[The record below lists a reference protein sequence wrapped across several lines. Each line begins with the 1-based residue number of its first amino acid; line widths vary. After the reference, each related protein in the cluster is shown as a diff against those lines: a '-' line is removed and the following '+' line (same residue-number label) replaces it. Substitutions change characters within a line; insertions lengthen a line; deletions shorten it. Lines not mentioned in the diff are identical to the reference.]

1 MIKRAVIIVDNGFED
16 TEFAYP
22 FYRLQ
27 EAGFTVEV
35 ATKGKVDV
43 KGKHGVA
50 ANATV
55 DTDDIK
61 EVDYDLAIVPGGR
74 ESPDR
79 VRQISNVLQ
88 FLHDFDQ
95 KGKVIAS
102 TCHGPWVL
110 VSAKVVS
117 GRDVTAY
124 PGCKDD
130 LVNAGG
136 NFKDEAVVVDRNL
149 VTATHYRDNAAW
161 IKAALTQF
169 EALNQAQATP
179 AV

>member
-1 MIKRAVIIVDNGFED
+1 MKRAVIIVDNGFED

-27 EAGFTVEV
+27 EAGFTVDV
-35 ATKGKVDV
+35 ATKGQVDT

-55 DTDDIK
+55 DAETIK
-61 EVDYDLAIVPGGR
+61 EADYDLAIVPGGR

-79 VRQISNVLQ
+79 VRQIANVQQ
-88 FLHDFDQ
+88 FLNEFDQ

-110 VSAKVVS
+110 ISAKVVA

-130 LVNAGG
+130 LVNAGA
-136 NFKDEAVVVDRNL
+136 NFKEDAVVVDRNL

-161 IKAALTQF
+161 IKATLTQY
-169 EALNQAQATP
+169 ETINQPATAT

>member
-1 MIKRAVIIVDNGFED
+1 MKRAVIIVDNGFED

-27 EAGFTVEV
+27 EDGFTVDV
-35 ATKGKVDV
+35 ATKGQVDT

-55 DTDDIK
+55 DAETIQ
-61 EVDYDLAIVPGGR
+61 EADYDLAVVPGGR

-79 VRQISNVLQ
+79 VRQILNVQQ
-88 FLHDFDQ
+88 FLNAFDQ

-110 VSAKVVS
+110 ISAKVVA

-130 LVNAGG
+130 LVNAGA

-161 IKAALTQF
+161 IKATLTQY
-169 EALNQAQATP
+169 EALNQPAAAT

>member
-1 MIKRAVIIVDNGFED
+1 MKRAVIIVDNGFED

-27 EAGFTVEV
+27 EADFTVDV

-55 DTDDIK
+55 DAEAIK
-61 EVDYDLAIVPGGR
+61 EADYDLAVVPGGR

-79 VRQISNVLQ
+79 VRQIQNVLQ
-88 FLHDFDQ
+88 FLNDFDK

-110 VSAKVVS
+110 VSAQVVA
-117 GRDVTAY
+117 GRNVTAY

-130 LVNAGG
+130 LANAGA
-136 NFKDEAVVVDRNL
+136 NFKQEAVVVDRNL

-161 IKAALTQF
+161 IKATLTQYDK
-169 EALNQAQATP
+169 LNQAA
-179 AV
+179 AVA

>member
-1 MIKRAVIIVDNGFED
+1 MKRAVIIVDNGFED

-27 EAGFTVEV
+27 EADFTVDV

-55 DTDDIK
+55 DAENIK
-61 EVDYDLAIVPGGR
+61 EADYDLAVVPGGR

-79 VRQISNVLQ
+79 VRQISNVQQ
-88 FLHDFDQ
+88 FLNDFDQ

-110 VSAKVVS
+110 ISAKVVA

-136 NFKDEAVVVDRNL
+136 NFKEEAVVVDRNL

-161 IKAALTQF
+161 IKATLTQY
-169 EALNQAQATP
+169 EQLNQPATAA

>member
-1 MIKRAVIIVDNGFED
+1 MKRAVIIVDNGFED

-27 EAGFTVEV
+27 EADFTVEV
-35 ATKGKVDV
+35 ATKGKVNM

-55 DTDDIK
+55 DAQEIK
-61 EVDYDLAIVPGGR
+61 ESDYDLAIVPGGR

-88 FLHDFDQ
+88 FLNDFNQ

-110 VSAKVVS
+110 ISAKVVA

-130 LVNAGG
+130 LVNAGA
-136 NFKDEAVVVDRNL
+136 NFKEDAVVVDGNL
-149 VTATHYRDNAAW
+149 VTATHYQDNAAW
-161 IKAALTQF
+161 IKAT
-169 EALNQAQATP
+169 LNQYEAINQPAAAT
-179 AV
+179 AA

>member
-1 MIKRAVIIVDNGFED
+1 MKRAVIIVDNGFED

-27 EAGFTVEV
+27 EADFTVDV

-55 DTDDIK
+55 DADIIK
-61 EVDYDLAIVPGGR
+61 EADYDLAVVPGGR

-79 VRQISNVLQ
+79 VRQIQNVLQ
-88 FLHDFDQ
+88 FLNDFDKQ
-95 KGKVIAS
+95 EKVIAS

-110 VSAKVVS
+110 VSAQVVA

-130 LVNAGG
+130 LVNAGA
-136 NFKDEAVVVDRNL
+136 NFKDDAVVVDRNL

-161 IKAALTQF
+161 IKATLTQY
-169 EALNQAQATP
+169 EKLNQAASV
-179 AV
+179 A